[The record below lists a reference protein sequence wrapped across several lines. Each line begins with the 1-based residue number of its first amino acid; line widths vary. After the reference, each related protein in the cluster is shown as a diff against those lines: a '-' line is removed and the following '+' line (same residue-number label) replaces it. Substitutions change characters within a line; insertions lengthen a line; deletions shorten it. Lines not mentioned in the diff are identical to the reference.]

1 MAITDAMTGRG
12 FLTNDRGLTITEAGL
27 AWLTDL
33 GIDLASRKGSRPMI
47 RPCLDWTERRIH
59 LAGVV
64 GAALC
69 DWALRW
75 HLVERIGFR
84 PGAEGHTGRP
94 AGLRRVLRNRYGAGK
109 GGTRRGAQRLRT
121 CRTWAAFAEQW
132 PGPAENR
139 PHRVT

>member
-75 HLVERIGFR
+75 HLVERIGSGRALKVTPDGQRAFGESFGIDMVPAR
-84 PGAEGHTGRP
+84 AGHAGEHNVSELAE
-94 AGLRRVLRNRYGAGK
+94 
-109 GGTRRGAQRLRT
+109 
-121 CRTWAAFAEQW
+121 
-132 PGPAENR
+132 PGPRSLSNGLVLLRIA
-139 PHRVT
+139 HIA